1 MDITSMA
8 GLCKSLGLLL
18 LSATNHNRYA
28 KGAAMIED
36 AFFVLYTLLGF
47 IVLIWLSY
55 GTAKLIRWVLFRKE
69 EKKWQ

>member
-1 MDITSMA
+1 MRVCA
-8 GLCKSLGLLL
+8 GPDDPGVGLVMRF
-18 LSATNHNRYA
+18 A
-28 KGAAMIED
+28 ED
-36 AFFVLYTLLGF
+36 VFFVLYVTVGF

>member
-1 MDITSMA
+1 MR
-8 GLCKSLGLLL
+8 L
-18 LSATNHNRYA
+18 RV
-28 KGAAMIED
+28 GADDVGVGAVMIED

>member
-1 MDITSMA
+1 
-8 GLCKSLGLLL
+8 
-18 LSATNHNRYA
+18 
-28 KGAAMIED
+28 MIED

-47 IVLIWLSY
+47 VILIWLSY

>member
-1 MDITSMA
+1 MGGHMRLRVGTDDA
-8 GLCKSLGLLL
+8 GV
-18 LSATNHNRYA
+18 
-28 KGAAMIED
+28 GAVVRFAED
-36 AFFVLYTLLGF
+36 VFFVLYVTLGF